1 MEQIKNSTVIV
12 EKNSGSLSRLESEL
26 KKQSIEFAQ
35 KTDLTAKAE
44 CVETINKEHTL
55 IDQYKEILKREITNI
70 TNIGE
75 GFNQL
80 DAKYARRR

>member
-1 MEQIKNSTVIV
+1 M
-12 EKNSGSLSRLESEL
+12 
-26 KKQSIEFAQ
+26 
-35 KTDLTAKAE
+35 TAKADS
-44 CVETINKEHTL
+44 VQVINKEHTL
-55 IDQYKEILKREITNI
+55 IEQYKAILKREITNI